1 MELVC
6 CTTALKRHT
15 GARRTERMRATL
27 KCASEDAEKEGEAC
41 ARKMKVDPM
50 VGANLRKQPALVT
63 TPGLLLLGP
72 HLIREV
78 KQLRARM
85 QTKVRATSLRWRKKL
100 PYAITFLKPSHV
112 SSWLTLLWF
121 FQLVCISVKHCK
133 TISINMLTC
142 DIIISDWKT
151 AHLIDPW

>member
-72 HLIREV
+72 TSHPRS
-78 KQLRARM
+78 
-85 QTKVRATSLRWRKKL
+85 QTSTNSNADKGTGNVLALTKETAICDHISQTITCFKL
-100 PYAITFLKPSHV
+100 TDP
-112 SSWLTLLWF
+112 
-121 FQLVCISVKHCK
+121 LVIFSVG
-133 TISINMLTC
+133 MY
-142 DIIISDWKT
+142 
-151 AHLIDPW
+151 